1 MSVSNKVA
9 LYAMIPA
16 AGILL
21 YGLAAIFIYQP
32 AIEAIV
38 SILSSIATSVTVLFL
53 ISERL
58 RESARHKLD
67 YLNKKALTPAL
78 QVGKDGIISAHEGEA
93 IVLQQCCELL
103 KHNGTFLKV
112 KLYPKNLITTIEAA
126 KDSMFAYDRP
136 YEKLT
141 GIGYKRFGQGQFN
154 VLALL
159 VVLGILAK
167 GDYQEPTLNTAT
179 EHLESLKQTD
189 AALVEEFA
197 RKGGKAA
204 SDMGQI
210 KKKIDEFYIENQLEE
225 VPEKEY
231 FQPP

>member
-21 YGLAAIFIYQP
+21 FGFAAIFTYNP

-38 SILSSIATSVTVLFL
+38 SIISSLVTSVTLLFL

-67 YLNKKALTPAL
+67 FVNKKALTPAL
-78 QVGKDGIISAHEGEA
+78 KVGEGGIIGAHEGEA
-93 IVLQQCCELL
+93 AILQQCCELL
-103 KHNGTFLKV
+103 KHSGKFLKV
-112 KLYPKNLITTIEAA
+112 KLYPKNLITTLETA
-126 KDSMFAYDRP
+126 KDSMFAYHKS
-136 YEKLT
+136 YQKLL
-141 GIGYKRFGQGQFN
+141 GIGSSRFGPAHFN
-154 VLALL
+154 ILALL

-167 GDYQEPTLNTAT
+167 GDYQEPTLKTAR
-179 EHLESLKQTD
+179 EHLDSLKKTD
-189 AALVEEFA
+189 SGLVEEFSH
-197 RKGGKAA
+197 KGSRAA

-210 KKKIDEFYIENQLEE
+210 KKKIEGFYVENQLEE
-225 VPEKEY
+225 VPERDY

>member
-1 MSVSNKVA
+1 M
-9 LYAMIPA
+9 
-16 AGILL
+16 
-21 YGLAAIFIYQP
+21 
-32 AIEAIV
+32 
-38 SILSSIATSVTVLFL
+38 
-53 ISERL
+53 
-58 RESARHKLD
+58 D

-78 QVGKDGIISAHEGEA
+78 KVGKDGIISAHEGEA

-112 KLYPKNLITTIEAA
+112 KLYPKNLITTIEGA
-126 KDSMFAYDRP
+126 KDSMFAYDRS

-179 EHLESLKQTD
+179 EHLESLKKTD

-210 KKKIDEFYIENQLEE
+210 RKKIDKFYIENQLEE